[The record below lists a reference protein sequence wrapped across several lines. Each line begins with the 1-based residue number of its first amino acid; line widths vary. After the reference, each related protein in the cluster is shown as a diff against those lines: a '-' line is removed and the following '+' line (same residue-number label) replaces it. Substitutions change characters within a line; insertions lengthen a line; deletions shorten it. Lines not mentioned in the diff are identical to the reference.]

1 MPPLFALDQNFP
13 QPLVQAVQPY
23 LADVELVPIRSI
35 DVRLTDAED
44 WEILVALHHHVR
56 AWDGLVTTDS
66 SMLNQAR
73 ELAAVRQTNLTL
85 VVAHDSGHDPI
96 KATGLLLAH
105 IDYVARETRSDRP
118 QIWRLTARNRPGSD
132 PWEQLE
138 KLAQKQHRTVDEL
151 WAEGRLT
158 KTQLRV
164 DPLSR

>member
-13 QPLVQAVQPY
+13 QPLVQSVQPY
-23 LADVELVPIRSI
+23 LADVELVPIRAI

-44 WEILVALHHHVR
+44 WEILLALQHHAR

-73 ELAAVRQTNLTL
+73 ELAVVRQTNLSL

-105 IDYVARETRSDRP
+105 IDYIARETK
-118 QIWRLTARNRPGSD
+118 A
-132 PWEQLE
+132 
-138 KLAQKQHRTVDEL
+138 
-151 WAEGRLT
+151 
-158 KTQLRV
+158 
-164 DPLSR
+164 